1 MHACM
6 LISSI
11 YIVITVYL
19 YTTEIFE
26 LCTRQPA
33 AGVWLVFFFNV
44 DVCMSVYAYMY
55 IKAQMNTDFSIR
67 IFFWF

>member
-33 AGVWLVFFFNV
+33 AGVWLVFFLMLMY
-44 DVCMSVYAYMY
+44 VCQCMRTCTLRL
-55 IKAQMNTDFSIR
+55 K
-67 IFFWF
+67 